1 MVRVLTAMSWC
12 GRSSKLWHKNSN
24 MDSRRPNSAS
34 NRVMPTDPS
43 AEVASSDKVCG
54 PFCARFLDSTDAQ
67 YTSTPATLRDCTF
80 HATIRRVQAA

>member
-54 PFCARFLDSTDAQ
+54 PLCARFPDSTDEQ
-67 YTSTPATLRDCTF
+67 CTCTHATLRDF
-80 HATIRRVQAA
+80 RVHPAIRREQAA